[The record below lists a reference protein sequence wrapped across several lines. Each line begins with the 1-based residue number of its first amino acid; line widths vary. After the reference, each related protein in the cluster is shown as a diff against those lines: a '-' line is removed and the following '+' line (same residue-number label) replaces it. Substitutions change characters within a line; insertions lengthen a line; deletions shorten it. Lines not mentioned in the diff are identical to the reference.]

1 MFVLNSLVNGIVLF
15 LTDVFEALRLSIY
28 IPPHII
34 IIPPYDNLSLPFET
48 WVGKGKQ
55 KKKKLNKLK

>member
-28 IPPHII
+28 IPPHLI
-34 IIPPYDNLSLPFET
+34 IIPPYLSLPFET
-48 WVGKGKQ
+48 WVEGERKTKE
-55 KKKKLNKLK
+55 KKTK